1 MTAAVAPVAV
11 TAASVY
17 ARLDENARELD
28 ALRRDNHKLRS
39 EKANLQA
46 CLESERAEV
55 ARLRR
60 ENQRVCA
67 ERDTANA
74 LKTTGVM
81 P

>member
-1 MTAAVAPVAV
+1 MTAATAEVV

-28 ALRRDNHKLRS
+28 ALRRENRRMRS

-46 CLESERAEV
+46 CLEAERAEG